1 MISSQ
6 RKQVPSSWTPENII
20 QFASAWNT
28 RRVCNWYFLLNYK
41 GVFKI
46 FLCISSHFTLYFSYV
61 RKGCF
66 VTAKASGAVLIICTR
81 LHSTRKGSHTM
92 IRSHAKCKKC
102 IAPVVPAYSNVLC
115 SDPSIIQYVES
126 YCYYRMSYATKV
138 SLA

>member
-6 RKQVPSSWTPENII
+6 RKQVPSSWTPEDIV
-20 QFASAWNT
+20 QLASAWNT

-66 VTAKASGAVLIICTR
+66 VTAKSQWCRAYNMHEASQHPQGEPHYDTEPR
-81 LHSTRKGSHTM
+81 
-92 IRSHAKCKKC
+92 
-102 IAPVVPAYSNVLC
+102 
-115 SDPSIIQYVES
+115 
-126 YCYYRMSYATKV
+126 
-138 SLA
+138 